1 MQKFLCAIVVV
12 FLGALPLRAE
22 TLRIVTDIA
31 PVQAL
36 VAAVTGDG
44 AAVSVLVGPADSPH
58 DFALRPSQARGLQQA
73 DVVFWVGPELTHW
86 LEKTLSNLGDNAKRV
101 ALSQV
106 AGTRRLPMRGQ
117 AGAVDPHFWLD
128 PQNAALWLSEIAQV
142 LAGIDPQNAA
152 LYRLNATA
160 EQARIAA
167 LETETAQKL
176 AAVAERP
183 YLVFHDSY
191 QYLETR
197 FGLSPLGAITSGE
210 GIAPSASAIAKAR
223 AKLHAADVRC
233 LLYEPDANRKL
244 IAAVT
249 EGAPVRQVI
258 LDPLGN
264 GVAGGYTGLL
274 RYWREGFVGCLAN

>member
-1 MQKFLCAIVVV
+1 MQKILYSLVTVLFGV
-12 FLGALPLRAE
+12 LPLRAAP
-22 TLRIVTDIA
+22 LQIVTDIA

-36 VAAVTGDG
+36 VSAVTGDR

-86 LEKTLSNLGDNAKRV
+86 LEKSLSNLGGGAPRV
-101 ALSQV
+101 ALAQV

-128 PQNAALWLSEIAQV
+128 PQNATLWLSEIARV

-152 LYRLNATA
+152 YYRKNAKV
-160 EQARIAA
+160 EGFRIAA
-167 LETETAQKL
+167 LETGSAQKL
-176 AAVAERP
+176 AALAGRP

-191 QYLETR
+191 QYLEAR
-197 FGLSPLGAITSGE
+197 FGLSPLGAVTSGE
-210 GIAPSASAIAKAR
+210 GIPPSASALVRVR
-223 AKLHAADVRC
+223 AKLRDADVAC
-233 LLYEPDANRKL
+233 LLYEPDANRHL
-244 IAAVT
+244 IDAVT
-249 EGAPVRQVI
+249 EGAPVKRVV

-274 RYWREGFVGCLAN
+274 RYWVDGFVRCLAE